1 MPRNTIIYDLLII
14 GPSDTE
20 KYFICIK
27 RAIERFNT
35 GVGKEK
41 RITVIGQD
49 LNNQIFAESGGES
62 GVLVR
67 NQIIGKFDM
76 VVAVF
81 WKIYDSLTVAP
92 YLSTTEVIKLALE
105 SGSQVFTYFLN
116 KEGCVSEYN
125 PEELKKY
132 VIFRK
137 ISRNGGNF
145 LKSEG

>member
-1 MPRNTIIYDLLII
+1 MWYVIQVIQATGQLRNTWRRNMPRNTIIYDLLII

-41 RITVIGQD
+41 RITVIGRD

-76 VVAVF
+76 VAAVF
-81 WKIYDSLTVAP
+81 WEDI
-92 YLSTTEVIKLALE
+92 
-105 SGSQVFTYFLN
+105 
-116 KEGCVSEYN
+116 
-125 PEELKKY
+125 
-132 VIFRK
+132 
-137 ISRNGGNF
+137 
-145 LKSEG
+145 